1 MSAHSSNPDPV
12 PVVIIGWGRENGVV
26 FMPKIFAEHKSPYV
40 MTAMMDFEET
50 LEPYR
55 YSTHNLGVI
64 LHNLHPRPRALI
76 IGIAVP
82 PSLTDKI
89 TAVWNEYVD
98 SVLKKEFK
106 DDQNWKKNAVSPLS
120 LTHYVDPA
128 IFEHP
133 PMDMGWEKEMFKH
146 LDAVFRPEIQWD

>member
-55 YSTHNLGVI
+55 YSPHNLGVV

-82 PSLTDKI
+82 PSLTDEI
-89 TAVWNEYVD
+89 TAVWNEYVG
-98 SVLKKEFK
+98 SFLKKEFK
-106 DDQNWKKNAVSPLS
+106 DDQDWKKNAISP
-120 LTHYVDPA
+120 VC
-128 IFEHP
+128 IP
-133 PMDMGWEKEMFKH
+133 PI
-146 LDAVFRPEIQWD
+146 LCVTYR

>member
-1 MSAHSSNPDPV
+1 MSSLSSNPDSI

-26 FMPKIFAEHKSPYV
+26 FMPKIFTEHNSPYV

-55 YSTHNLGVI
+55 YSPHNLGVI

-82 PSLTDKI
+82 PSLTDEM
-89 TAVWNEYVD
+89 TAVWNEYVE

-106 DDQNWKKNAVSPLS
+106 EDDKWKKNAISPVCMS
-120 LTHYVDPA
+120 L
-128 IFEHP
+128 
-133 PMDMGWEKEMFKH
+133 
-146 LDAVFRPEIQWD
+146 AVCTYR